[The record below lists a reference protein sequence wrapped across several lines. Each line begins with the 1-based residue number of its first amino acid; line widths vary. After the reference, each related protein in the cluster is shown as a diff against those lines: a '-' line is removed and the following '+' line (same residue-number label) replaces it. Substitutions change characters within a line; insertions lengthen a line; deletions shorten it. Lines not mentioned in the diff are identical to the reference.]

1 LAAITKPSNTNR
13 QCNPLILLDCLFACE
28 EESVGVSCCHG
39 HIKHETNI
47 RYRRVLWAA
56 LAINLGMFF
65 FETGA
70 GLTAHSVALRA
81 DALDF
86 LTDGA
91 NCAISLSLL
100 LASLRVRAMA
110 ALAKAGTMVIFGL
123 WLLIATAWHL
133 ASGTLP
139 EAPVMSA
146 VGVAALI
153 ANGTIL
159 ALLTAYRYQDC
170 NIRSVWIC
178 TRNDA
183 LGNFAVLLAAAGV
196 FGTGRG
202 WPDGLVAAFMASL
215 ALWGAW
221 QIVLNAAPE
230 LRFVPSAAHP

>member
-1 LAAITKPSNTNR
+1 
-13 QCNPLILLDCLFACE
+13 
-28 EESVGVSCCHG
+28 VGTSCCHG
-39 HIKHETNI
+39 HVKHETDI

-70 GLTAHSVALRA
+70 GFSAGSVALRA

-86 LTDGA
+86 LADGV

-100 LASLRVRAMA
+100 LVSFRVRAMA
-110 ALAKAGTMVIFGL
+110 ALTKAAAMAILGL

-139 EAPVMSA
+139 DAPVMST

-153 ANGTIL
+153 ANGAIL
-159 ALLTAYRYQDC
+159 ALLTAHRSYDS
-170 NIRSVWIC
+170 NIRAVWIC

-183 LGNFAVLLAAAGV
+183 LGNLAVLIAAGGV

-221 QIVLNAAPE
+221 QIVLNATSE
-230 LRFVPSAAHP
+230 LRIAPAAARP